1 MITRMDMKAFDNIWD
16 AVEPNP
22 AEAASLKLRAKMMM
36 DIREHIKRCNM
47 TQVEAA
53 RLFGVTQPCIS
64 DLMRG
69 KIQRFSMDSLT
80 GMAATAGLRVEVR
93 VLAAA

>member
-1 MITRMDMKAFDNIWD
+1 MLEMKAFDNIWD

-22 AEAASLKLRAKMMM
+22 AEAANLKLRAQMMM
-36 DIREHIKRCNM
+36 EIRGHIEHCKI
-47 TQVEAA
+47 TQEEAA
-53 RLFGVTQPCIS
+53 RLFGVTQPRIS

-80 GMAATAGLRVEVR
+80 VMAANAGLQVEVH